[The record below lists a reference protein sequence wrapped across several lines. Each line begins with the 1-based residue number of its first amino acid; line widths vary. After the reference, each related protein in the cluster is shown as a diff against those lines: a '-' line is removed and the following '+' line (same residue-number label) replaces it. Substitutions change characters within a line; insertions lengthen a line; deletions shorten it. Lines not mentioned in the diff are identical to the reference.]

1 MKQIIDE
8 IVDYDGVVV
17 PNGCCCCFDGAA
29 AVAYGLR
36 LLLPAE
42 AVANKVSFE
51 LLFLLLLRLLLSSW
65 RTDYEPASIIFH
77 GLLLLSSYLYKWT
90 NEILE
95 SPTSP

>member
-17 PNGCCCCFDGAA
+17 PNGCGCFDGA

-77 GLLLLSSYLYKWT
+77 GLLLSSYL
-90 NEILE
+90 
-95 SPTSP
+95 

>member
-17 PNGCCCCFDGAA
+17 PNGCGCFDGA

-51 LLFLLLLRLLLSSW
+51 LLLLFLLLLRLLLSSW

-77 GLLLLSSYLYKWT
+77 GLLLSSYL
-90 NEILE
+90 
-95 SPTSP
+95 

>member
-8 IVDYDGVVV
+8 IVDYDEVVV
-17 PNGCCCCFDGAA
+17 PNGCGCFDGA

-51 LLFLLLLRLLLSSW
+51 LLLLLFLLLLRLLLSSW

-77 GLLLLSSYLYKWT
+77 GLLLSSYL
-90 NEILE
+90 
-95 SPTSP
+95 

>member
-17 PNGCCCCFDGAA
+17 PNGCCFDGAA

-51 LLFLLLLRLLLSSW
+51 LLLLFLLLLRLLLSSW

-77 GLLLLSSYLYKWT
+77 GLLLSSYL
-90 NEILE
+90 
-95 SPTSP
+95 